1 MGSKK
6 KLAKKIE
13 EIKHPGSRKTVA
25 AVRELK
31 KIKKRENIKEG
42 FATKA
47 NIEGKKLS
55 YFAEQ
60 IEHFNQDKKC
70 LTPEEFQEIIE
81 KYFHRFDDELEQIKL
96 KTQVNKKRQNQHANR
111 ESIIKMTL
119 EKDIKN
125 FNAGG
130 IELVDLTNPVMYE
143 KFRNWDGNA
152 HNIQHLEL
160 KFISKKYLN
169 QLKEK
174 IIESQT
180 MQVE

>member
-31 KIKKRENIKEG
+31 KIKKRESIKEG
-42 FATKA
+42 FAAKA
-47 NIEGKKLS
+47 NILGKKLS

-60 IEHFNQDKKC
+60 VEHFEQDKKC
-70 LTPEEFQEIIE
+70 LTPDEFQEIIE

-111 ESIIKMTL
+111 ESIIKMSL
-119 EKDIKN
+119 DKDMKN
-125 FNAGG
+125 FSAGG
-130 IELVDLTNPVMYE
+130 IELVDLTDPVNFE
-143 KFRNWDGNA
+143 KFKNWDGNS
-152 HNIQHLEL
+152 HNIQHMEL
-160 KFISKKYLN
+160 KFISKKYLK

-174 IIESQT
+174 IVESQI